1 MKKILLI
8 KHGALGDI
16 VFSLPV
22 MHTIKEFYFNSSIDL
37 LTEKKYINFFRKSNF
52 FHNIIEDNRSTNIWH
67 TCLLLIKLL
76 DNKYDLVIDLQNSQ
90 RTTFYNL
97 FFRLFSKT
105 KISSSRKFANFRYH
119 IPTQGAES
127 TTKGLFNQIKLL
139 KIPTIINTQYD
150 WLKINLGNK
159 FKKSIVLFI
168 PGVSKNGD
176 YKQWNPDKFAS
187 VALYCENLNY
197 QICLVGT
204 NKDIDSILPIINKCK
219 NIINYIDISPPE
231 VIYSIAQISA
241 LVITN
246 DTGPGHIAS
255 LSKTNILWIANKNKI
270 TKANITKKLNNYLV
284 SSADI
289 KNISVDTVIDCIKN
303 HKLL

>member
-16 VFSLPV
+16 VFSLPAI
-22 MHTIKEFYFNSSIDL
+22 HSIKEFYFNSSIDL
-37 LTEKKYINFFRKSNF
+37 LTEKKYVNFFYKSNF
-52 FHNIIEDNRSTNIWH
+52 FQNIIEDNRSTNIWH
-67 TCLLLIKLL
+67 TCVLLIKLL
-76 DNKYDLVIDLQNSQ
+76 SNKYDLIIDLQNSQ
-90 RTTFYNL
+90 RTTFYNF

-119 IPTQGAES
+119 IPIQGHES

-139 KIPTIINTQYD
+139 NIPAIIDVQYN
-150 WLKINLGNK
+150 WLKINLDNK
-159 FKKSIVLFI
+159 FKKSTVLFI
-168 PGVSKNGD
+168 PGVSKKGS
-176 YKQWNPDKFAS
+176 YKQWSPDKFAS
-187 VALYCENLNY
+187 LALYCENKNY

-204 NKDIDSILPIINKCK
+204 HKDKNSILPIINKCK
-219 NIINYIDISPPE
+219 NIINNIDVSPPE
-231 VIYSIAQISA
+231 VIFSIAQIST
-241 LVITN
+241 LVISN

-270 TKANITKKLNNYLV
+270 TKANIAKTSYNYLV
-284 SSADI
+284 SSSNI
-289 KNISVDTVIDCIKN
+289 KNISVGKVIDYIKN